1 MRGENEQGPALYFI
15 ALIPHEELRDEIR
28 AIKEMMRDRYGA
40 GHALRSPAH
49 ITLQKPFKRDLNAR
63 RAISDALQHF
73 ALNEKPFTVELDG
86 YGAFA
91 PRVLYIKL
99 KENRHITLLHERL
112 KALLLSSLGF
122 TPDEIM
128 NDVQPHITIATRDLT
143 KEAFREAWPEIR
155 DEIFTGSFVARSL
168 FLLRHNG
175 RHWDILREF
184 RFSGD
189 E

>member
-1 MRGENEQGPALYFI
+1 MRDLQGQELYFI
-15 ALIPHEELRDEIR
+15 ALLPHEKLRDEIR
-28 AIKEMMRDRYGA
+28 AIKERMRDRYGA

-49 ITLQKPFKRDLNAR
+49 ITLQKPFKRDRHAEMTIR
-63 RAISDALQHF
+63 DALLLFTQT
-73 ALNEKPFTVELDG
+73 EKPFTVELDG

-99 KENRHITLLHERL
+99 KENRHIATLHERL
-112 KALLLSSLGF
+112 KALLPGYLDF

-128 NDVQPHITIATRDLT
+128 KDVEPHITVATRDLT
-143 KEAFREAWPEIR
+143 REAFSEAWPEMR
-155 DEIFTGSFVARSL
+155 DEPFTGSFVVRSI

-175 RHWDILREF
+175 RYWDILEEF
-184 RFSGD
+184 PFGGD

>member
-1 MRGENEQGPALYFI
+1 MRNQQDLELYFI
-15 ALIPHEELRDEIR
+15 ALIPHEKLRDEIR
-28 AIKEMMRDRYGA
+28 AIKERMRDRYGA

-49 ITLQKPFKRDLNAR
+49 ITLQKPFKRGHHAEKTL
-63 RAISDALQHF
+63 SDALRLF
-73 ALNEKPFTVELDG
+73 AQNEQPFTVELDG

-99 KENRHITLLHERL
+99 KENRHIATLHERL
-112 KALLLSSLGF
+112 KALLLGSLDF

-128 NDVQPHITIATRDLT
+128 KNVEPHITVATRDLT
-143 KEAFREAWPEIR
+143 REAFSEAWPEMR
-155 DEIFTGSFVARSL
+155 DESFTGSFVVRSL

-175 RHWDILREF
+175 RYWDILEEYPF
-184 RFSGD
+184 RGD